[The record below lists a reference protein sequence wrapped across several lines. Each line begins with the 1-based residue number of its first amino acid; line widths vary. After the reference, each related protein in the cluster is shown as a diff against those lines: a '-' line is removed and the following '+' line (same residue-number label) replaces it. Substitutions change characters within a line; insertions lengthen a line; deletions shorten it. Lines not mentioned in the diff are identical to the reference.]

1 MTHQRLVYKLYV
13 LRLWQAHSG
22 ERLVWRA
29 SLEDVHT
36 GERRGFAGL
45 DRMRAFLEDQLGA
58 GSLVAAE
65 SIAPSAEASSCPSD
79 CCS

>member
-1 MTHQRLVYKLYV
+1 MTNQRPVYRLYL

-22 ERLVWRA
+22 ERVVWRA
-29 SLEDVHT
+29 SLEDVHS

-58 GSLVAAE
+58 SSVVAAE
-65 SIAPSAEASSCPSD
+65 SIAPSAEASSCHLD
-79 CCS
+79 CRL